1 MKPTAFLAAVL
12 LTLSLL
18 TGCTAEPAASA
29 PSPPDPTATTSTAV
43 ATTSGSDAATTT
55 AEFGVSTATT
65 TSVWELDPLDT
76 TGSLRVTTT
85 RKTTATTV
93 AAATGT
99 QTAQKPVPTT
109 ARTISLPAVGS
120 DLDGKGRI
128 QIAAA
133 ALERDTVVLTLRNVT
148 SMWTTDEETYLDYV
162 CYDAAGRELGRD
174 SLYCGAIGAGK
185 QRACRFTVS
194 PQTAK
199 VMVVK
204 FTTTYWTEWKK

>member
-1 MKPTAFLAAVL
+1 MKPTAFLATVL

-29 PSPPDPTATTSTAV
+29 PSAPDPTVPTSTAV
-43 ATTSGSDAATTT
+43 AATSGSGAATTI
-55 AEFGVSTATT
+55 AESGVSATT
-65 TSVWELDPLDT
+65 TTTVWELDPLDT

-85 RKTTATTV
+85 RKTTATT
-93 AAATGT
+93 AATGT
-99 QTAQKPVPTT
+99 QTTQKSAHTT

-133 ALERDTVVLTLRNVT
+133 ALEGDTVVLTLRNVT